1 MANKQSLVF
10 IIIGC
15 LMPEIKTIHSPDNYN
30 DLEMLRDEY
39 VKHKYL
45 LVSFDKFKDPIE
57 AKKVKDF
64 LLGLTYAK
72 EGIVFQYK
80 KHVLFSMLPNGDSKD
95 TIHMPEFAWKDE

>member
-1 MANKQSLVF
+1 
-10 IIIGC
+10 
-15 LMPEIKTIHSPDNYN
+15 MPEIKTLHYPDEYKNIKT
-30 DLEMLRDEY
+30 LRDEY

-45 LVSFDKFKDPIE
+45 LVSFEKIKDPSE
-57 AKKVKDF
+57 AKKLKDY

-95 TIHMPEFAWKDE
+95 TLNMTDIVWNE